1 MLLETMDM
9 TDTRILIY
17 SENKFDFNSFR
28 IIDKDSKPR
37 RPKKINYFSVCDH
50 IKSVCP
56 KNLVLYRL
64 RTNVQAIDPYS
75 TKFGYFIK
83 MESGV
88 ELIYFDPVFAIKDL
102 KHLKFD
108 LDPDQFRFKIQQ
120 IGLQSL
126 NTQGKEA
133 VYKEVYCFDMRA
145 IEAQFQNDR
154 IFADAIFALDPDYIS
169 EDEEN
174 EKVTSNPSIEEL
186 DKSEDEVKD
195 SMADLSNIREE
206 SPKENE
212 EQEMPKFDLGKA
224 DESLTMREDKV
235 NLLKK
240 ALGIEEEEQAVSHG
254 ESDIEIIESID
265 DIDQIDEA
273 DNPETDRQQK
283 EDSKSE
289 EDRYS
294 RKFDEAARREQYFH
308 ITNISEEPDDEDI
321 NSGEDE
327 ILKQEDEVVN
337 DILNWDFSDPPS
349 SSADKLDSDLSSGG
363 TNSAFIE
370 RKRSESVE
378 KKLMKQLDVLD
389 LFKAKETKNKKRE
402 SVILR
407 LSKS

>member
-17 SENKFDFNSFR
+17 SQNKFDFNSFR

-37 RPKKINYFSVCDH
+37 RPKKINYFAVCDH

-64 RTNVQAIDPYS
+64 RTNVQTIDPYS

-88 ELIYFDPVFAIKDL
+88 ELVYFDPVFAIKDL

-120 IGLQSL
+120 IGLQSV
-126 NTQGKEA
+126 NTKDKEA
-133 VYKEVYCFDMRA
+133 VYKEVYSFDMRA

-169 EDEEN
+169 EDEETEN
-174 EKVTSNPSIEEL
+174 AASNPSVDEL
-186 DKSEDEVKD
+186 DKSDDDVKD
-195 SMADLSNIREE
+195 SIADLSHIREE
-206 SPKENE
+206 SGKDDIQ
-212 EQEMPKFDLGKA
+212 QELPKFNTGEA
-224 DESLTMREDKV
+224 NESLKMREDKI
-235 NLLKK
+235 NLLKQ
-240 ALGIEEEEQAVSHG
+240 ALGIEEEEPVISQNEPNVESTVST
-254 ESDIEIIESID
+254 D
-265 DIDQIDEA
+265 DLDEIDETEIE
-273 DNPETDRQQK
+273 PEAESRPK
-283 EDSKSE
+283 

-294 RKFDEAARREQYFH
+294 KKFDEAAKREEYFY
-308 ITNISEEPDDEDI
+308 ITNIAQEADD
-321 NSGEDE
+321 NEDE
-327 ILKQEDEVVN
+327 IISGDDEILEHEDEVVK
-337 DILNWDFSDPPS
+337 DILNWNFSDPPIS
-349 SSADKLDSDLSSGG
+349 DTDKSDSDSSAEG
-363 TNSAFIE
+363 TYSAFIE
-370 RKRSESVE
+370 RKKSESVE

-389 LFKAKETKNKKRE
+389 LFKAKKRKNIKRE
-402 SVILR
+402 SVILK